1 MAMVQWIHISDLQ
14 FGFGKEENNDNNAH
28 AQMLIERII
37 REKPDFIIHSG
48 DAVHGAHEGQELERI
63 KEYWSDYRRAVKPLE
78 EICPVL
84 SVPGNHDMTRAGK
97 SMELYCQ
104 QTGRSGEPPYFGVTI
119 QGVHVICLD
128 VVPFLHKG
136 GFITGSKQEKWLRQH
151 LSGPRRARCLV
162 AVGHYPI
169 FMSPAIYHNVDT
181 SLHYDESSGQEG
193 VLLPILLK
201 ARVDLYLC
209 GHLHIYE
216 RTRYGRLTQVMAG
229 ANGIAFPDLLQQE
242 PNKYNQ
248 ILDERQCFVRYM
260 LSDDSIRGE
269 AVTLDG
275 ESMDTWSQELNR

>member
-1 MAMVQWIHISDLQ
+1 
-14 FGFGKEENNDNNAH
+14 
-28 AQMLIERII
+28 
-37 REKPDFIIHSG
+37 
-48 DAVHGAHEGQELERI
+48 
-63 KEYWSDYRRAVKPLE
+63 
-78 EICPVL
+78 
-84 SVPGNHDMTRAGK
+84 
-97 SMELYCQ
+97 
-104 QTGRSGEPPYFGVTI
+104 
-119 QGVHVICLD
+119 
-128 VVPFLHKG
+128 
-136 GFITGSKQEKWLRQH
+136 
-151 LSGPRRARCLV
+151 
-162 AVGHYPI
+162 
-169 FMSPAIYHNVDT
+169 MSPAIYHNVDT